1 MKNRTTAPYIAL
13 TVMLLAGYPSI
24 ANASWFTNAFH
35 SVSHAVT
42 GVANDVA
49 HVVTKQADIVAHNAK
64 GVVKAVKT
72 HNTAIAIDDATKTV
86 EGATGMAAEGAVA
99 VGALVGGEEAAETAD
114 ALVDAAEV
122 VK

>member
-42 GVANDVA
+42 GVANTVA
-49 HVVTKQADIVAHNAK
+49 DQA
-64 GVVKAVKT
+64 T
-72 HNTAIAIDDATKTV
+72 IAYK
-86 EGATGMAAEGAVA
+86 
-99 VGALVGGEEAAETAD
+99 EAAEEAK
-114 ALVDAAEV
+114 V
-122 VK
+122 VKK